1 MTGRRGKKG
10 SRILIRPSSRIP
22 LDAVVVKGKSSVDES
37 MLTDESIPVEKKW
50 AMRSW

>member
-10 SRILIRPSSRIP
+10 NRIP

-50 AMRSW
+50 AMRSL